1 MMFLVFSAQFRRKS
15 SITNLVIV
23 PFVLFWRPAQGLRTA
38 KKGWVRALLNKHQNN
53 FFKLEPV
60 NKEFGADS
68 LEKCLFEILYLRLQ
82 KNQRNFNGFILYKRF
97 VTFWYVTVYM
107 VVGCIN
113 ESRLR
118 AQWAIYRVLALL
130 KNNNDNALSLSFKIG
145 NE

>member
-1 MMFLVFSAQFRRKS
+1 MMFLVFSAQFRRKL

-38 KKGWVRALLNKHQNN
+38 NKGRVRALVNKHQNN

-68 LEKCLFEILYLRLQ
+68 LEKCFFEILYLWLQ

-118 AQWAIYRVLALL
+118 AQCGGRLKVFLIIIYFL
-130 KNNNDNALSLSFKIG
+130 
-145 NE
+145 

>member
-23 PFVLFWRPAQGLRTA
+23 PFVLFWRPAQGLCLLCFEGLRTA
-38 KKGWVRALLNKHQNN
+38 NKGQVRALVNKHQNN

-68 LEKCLFEILYLRLQ
+68 LEKCFFEILYLRLQ

-118 AQWAIYRVLALL
+118 AQWAIYT
-130 KNNNDNALSLSFKIG
+130 LSHPR
-145 NE
+145 